1 MGAIETNFK
10 HILCC
15 NWCFLDILQSYNLTA
30 IQWMAI
36 GVAVFLLGLSKS
48 GIKGIG
54 IIIVVILAFVFGEK
68 ASTGI
73 LLPLL
78 ICADI
83 FAVIYYNR
91 HAQWNIIKKLMP
103 WMIVGVLVGVWVG
116 NDISEAVFKKMMAII
131 IIVSVGIMFYSENRK
146 SQSVPKNTFF
156 SISTGFLAGF
166 TTMIGNLAGPIS
178 NIYFLA
184 MRFPKNEFIGTAA
197 WLFFIIN
204 VFKLPFHIFAWKT
217 VTKETLILNS
227 ILIPVIIVGFFVG
240 VAIVKL
246 VSNINYR
253 RFILIVTAFGGIL
266 MLFG

>member
-1 MGAIETNFK
+1 MNYLE
-10 HILCC
+10 
-15 NWCFLDILQSYNLTA
+15 ILQSYQLTA
-30 IQWMAI
+30 LQWLAI
-36 GVAVFLLGLSKS
+36 SFAVFLLGLSKS

-73 LLPLL
+73 LLPML
-78 ICADI
+78 IAADI

-91 HAQWNIIKKLMP
+91 HAQWHIIKKLIP

-116 NDISEAVFKKMMAII
+116 NDISEIVFKRLMAII
-131 IIVSVGIMFYSENRK
+131 IIISVLIMFYTEHRK
-146 SQSVPKNTFF
+146 SNNVPQNKLFG
-156 SISTGFLAGF
+156 IITGFLAGF

-204 VFKLPFHIFAWKT
+204 VFKLPFHIFVWKT
-217 VTKETLILNS
+217 VTYQSLVLNS
-227 ILIPVIIVGFFVG
+227 VLIPAVIIGFFLG
-240 VAIVKL
+240 AYIVKL
-246 VSNINYR
+246 ISNVNYR
-253 RFILIVTAFGGIL
+253 RFILVVTALGGII
-266 MLFG
+266 MLFK